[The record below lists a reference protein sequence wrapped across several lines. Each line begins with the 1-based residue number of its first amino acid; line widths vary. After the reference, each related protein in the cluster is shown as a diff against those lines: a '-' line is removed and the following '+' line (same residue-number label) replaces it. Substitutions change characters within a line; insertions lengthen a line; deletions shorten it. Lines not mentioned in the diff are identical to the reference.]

1 MSHSEK
7 EIEIIECVAYHVT
20 PSPHLHLKADS
31 SLINESSSQIT
42 ASLSTVTHNQSE
54 NSFQRSSCP
63 SYTNMHLVR
72 NSLQPVQSTD
82 NNSSQ
87 AADEDDDI

>member
-7 EIEIIECVAYHVT
+7 EIEISECVAYHVT
-20 PSPHLHLKADS
+20 PQLHLKADS

-42 ASLSTVTHNQSE
+42 ASLSTVTQNQSK
-54 NSFQRSSCP
+54 NSYQRNSCP
-63 SYTNMHLVR
+63 SHV
-72 NSLQPVQSTD
+72 QPTD

-87 AADEDDDI
+87 ATDEDDDM